1 MANSLLIVTLALFIV
16 GLMLSTAVM
25 YRDCMA
31 IRLVEGAMRGRQC
44 ILVSLTVVQVG
55 FLSFEIAAIIHY
67 RLDWIEPGIT
77 WALQIMACTNWPL
90 VIYVALVPSVVL
102 NGVIYLKVR
111 HGIAPMMY
119 ELVLLIG
126 IAAGAAFIAWFGVSR
141 RREHQR
147 SRGSLNRSMRNL
159 FVGVIVTNIIAL
171 ITVLYTYYFTL
182 SYPKRWISRLAL
194 RSEPSLELRRRP
206 PTAQ

>member
-1 MANSLLIVTLALFIV
+1 MANSLLIATLALFIV

-31 IRLVEGAMRGRQC
+31 IRLVKGAMRGRQC

-67 RLDWIEPGIT
+67 RLNWIEPGIT

-90 VIYVALVPSVVL
+90 IIYVALVPSVVL
-102 NGVIYLKVR
+102 DGVIYLKV

-126 IAAGAAFIAWFGVSR
+126 IAAGAVFMAWFGVSR

-159 FVGVIVTNIIAL
+159 FVAVIITNTIAL
-171 ITVLYTYYFTL
+171 MTVLCTYYFIL
-182 SYPKRWISRLAL
+182 SYPERWISRLAL

-206 PTAQ
+206 PTAR